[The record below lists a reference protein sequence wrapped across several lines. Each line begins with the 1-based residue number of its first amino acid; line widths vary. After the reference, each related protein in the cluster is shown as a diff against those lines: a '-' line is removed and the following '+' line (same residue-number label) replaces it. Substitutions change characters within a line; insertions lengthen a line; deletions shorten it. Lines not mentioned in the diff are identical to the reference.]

1 MELDNYK
8 ATFESIVS
16 DTSKGSEERIEEILS
31 LKEEIEFS
39 EEREAL
45 VVDEFCYSLLIQ
57 MLINENATLSNI
69 EDLMHLY
76 SLLAETLDEEGNYPP
91 IKDIAHEVIEMIRIN
106 AAPWDII
113 KETLPELI
121 DAVNDTVYHHISYNL
136 HLWLLK
142 KAFEAN
148 DLNEDLKGRARH
160 LLKLRI
166 LLERPDRH
174 EYLLDKPLQEAIA
187 RLFTPDELVKI
198 ILNPQLG
205 HLRQDPVEF
214 TYIWE
219 DIYYDVEKRL
229 DERFANAPRQ
239 MGFCF
244 LYWNAKREILKNE
257 YGIDWKSPS
266 QMNPRVKFD

>member
-1 MELDNYK
+1 MKLDNYK
-8 ATFESIVS
+8 ETFKTIVS
-16 DTSKGSEERIEEILS
+16 DTSKGIEERIEEILS
-31 LKEEIEFS
+31 LRKEIELS
-39 EEREAL
+39 EEREELIA
-45 VVDEFCYSLLIQ
+45 DEFCYSLLIQ

-76 SLLAETLDEEGNYPP
+76 TLLAETLDELGDYSP
-91 IKDIAHEVIEMIRIN
+91 IKDIAWEVIELIRIN
-106 AAPWDII
+106 AVPWDII
-113 KETLPELI
+113 KETVPRLI
-121 DAVNDTVYHHISYNL
+121 DAVNDTVYNHISYDL

-148 DLNEDLKGRARH
+148 DLNDDMKGRARH

-166 LLERPDRH
+166 LLEDPGRH
-174 EYLLDKPLQEAIA
+174 ERLLDKPLQEAIA
-187 RLFTPDELVKI
+187 RLFTPDELIKI
-198 ILNPQLG
+198 ILNPQIG

-214 TYIWE
+214 TYRWE
-219 DIYYDVEKRL
+219 DIYYKVEKRL

-244 LYWNAKREILKNE
+244 LYWNAKRELLKKE

-266 QMNPRVKFD
+266 QMNPRVMFD